1 MESKG
6 FTIISRGDRTV
17 GIFPQQWELKGEF
30 QFENITEKLSF
41 MESIRV
47 AFESLAD
54 DAMVYDSNDLE
65 LERERFDY
73 ELSSVGVVLKDVEA
87 K

>member
-1 MESKG
+1 MEING

-17 GIFPQQWELKGEF
+17 GIFPKQWELKGEF
-30 QFENITEKLSF
+30 HFENINEKISF
-41 MESIRV
+41 MELIRA
-47 AFESLAD
+47 AFETYAD

-73 ELSSVGVVLKDVEA
+73 DLPSDGVV
-87 K
+87 